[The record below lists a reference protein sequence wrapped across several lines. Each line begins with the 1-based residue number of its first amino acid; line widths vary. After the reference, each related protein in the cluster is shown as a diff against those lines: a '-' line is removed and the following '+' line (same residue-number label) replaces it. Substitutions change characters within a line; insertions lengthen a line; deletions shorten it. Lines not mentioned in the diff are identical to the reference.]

1 MKIIRGPK
9 LSEAKGFEYC
19 NVHRQR
25 LENAG
30 KFPRRV
36 RLNPSDP
43 RGYYGYIEEEVDAW
57 IAARAAE
64 RDSGEAA

>member
-9 LSEAKGFEYC
+9 LPEAKGIEYS

-36 RLNPSDP
+36 RLNSSDP
-43 RGYYGYIEEEVDAW
+43 RGYYGYLESEIDSW
-57 IAARAAE
+57 IAERAAE
-64 RDSGEAA
+64 RDA